1 MLKRSHRRCLSV
13 AMIATLLVPFMP
25 AQSQAQPA
33 TPTPRPGNP
42 AAPPGPAGATG
53 PAGPANTT
61 AIKRIIAVLPFTSAG
76 AEDTSPQAKQFTAE
90 LERNVPSLAATTVIT
105 AAQVGEAIKKSKKLV
120 LRTCD
125 GDLPCLLEVGKLVGA
140 NVVLA
145 GELGGLGAS
154 KVVYLSAID
163 VAQGK
168 MLNTTNVQLGAS
180 ADVGGAQV
188 ALIRLL
194 EPDRYVGQIAI
205 TVDIKGATA
214 YVDGKRVGV
223 SPMAA
228 VSLTVGTHA
237 LRVTHPE
244 YRDFVR
250 FVDVNFGAGNQIKV
264 DLSQYPVVQNAVVQ
278 NAKLQQQNIIY
289 HREPWYRRWY
299 TVAGGAAALITVTAT
314 FIYVTRQTD
323 FDESRK
329 L

>member
-1 MLKRSHRRCLSV
+1 MLNRTYRHSV
-13 AMIATLLVPFMP
+13 AIVMIGAMLVPTLT
-25 AQSQAQPA
+25 AQIQAQPVA
-33 TPTPRPGNP
+33 PTPRPVNP
-42 AAPPGPAGATG
+42 AGTAGPTGAIV
-53 PAGPANTT
+53 PAGPVGA
-61 AIKRIIAVLPFTSAG
+61 APLKRIIAVLPFASAG
-76 AEDTSPQAKQFTAE
+76 VEDTSPQAKQFTAE
-90 LERNVPSLAATTVIT
+90 LERNVPGLAGATVIT
-105 AAQVGEAIKKSKKLV
+105 AAQVSEAIKKSKKVV

-125 GDLPCLLEVGKLVGA
+125 GDLPCLVEVGKLVGA
-140 NVVLA
+140 NVVLS
-145 GELGGLGAS
+145 GELGGLGVS
-154 KVVYLSAID
+154 KVIYLSAID

-168 MLNTTNVQLGAS
+168 VLNTTNVQLGAN
-180 ADVGGAQV
+180 AVVGGAQG

-223 SPMAA
+223 SPMAP

-289 HREPWYRRWY
+289 HPAPWYRRWY
-299 TVAGGAAALITVTAT
+299 TVAGGAAALMTITAT
-314 FIYVTRQTD
+314 FLYVNRQTD

-329 L
+329 F